1 LIHGGILTQYMQ
13 QHERS
18 GHTEFRG
25 EVKRKHLLATGVT
38 IRAGSTQWAKRQK
51 GADHPGSKR
60 WHTRYANA
68 KCSGKPRSERAEL
81 MQKYAQDLNGRPGIG
96 NVWNGFGRA
105 RGILVQC
112 VELGWGAL
120 AI

>member
-1 LIHGGILTQYMQ
+1 MQ
-13 QHERS
+13 QHQSS
-18 GHTEFRG
+18 GLPEFRG
-25 EVKRKHLLATGVT
+25 EVKRKQLLASGVP

-51 GADHPGSKR
+51 GTDRPECNR
-60 WHTRYANA
+60 WHFRYANV
-68 KCSGKPRSERAEL
+68 KCAGAPRSTRAGL
-81 MQKYAQDLNGRPGIG
+81 MHKYAQDLNGRPGIG
-96 NVWNGFGRA
+96 NVWKGFGRA

>member
-1 LIHGGILTQYMQ
+1 MQ
-13 QHERS
+13 QHQSS
-18 GHTEFRG
+18 GLPEFRG
-25 EVKRKHLLATGVT
+25 EVKRKDLLATGVE

-51 GADHPGSKR
+51 GADNPGSKR
-60 WHTRYANA
+60 WHVRYANA
-68 KCSGKPRSERAEL
+68 KCAGAPRSERAGL

-112 VELGWGAL
+112 VEWGWGAL